1 MRGKYL
7 QNARFMRWY
16 EAHELMDDVICV
28 HKDFSL
34 SCSSKN
40 QITTREMMM
49 KKLIFL
55 GDFAAGGLIEVFLF
69 NARSSWLGFWRW
81 LYGLK

>member
-28 HKDFSL
+28 HKDFFAHQKIKSQL
-34 SCSSKN
+34 D
-40 QITTREMMM
+40 REMMM
-49 KKLIFL
+49 KKLVFL
-55 GDFAAGGLIEVFLF
+55 RDFAWGLIEVYSMHDFDD
-69 NARSSWLGFWRW
+69 
-81 LYGLK
+81 